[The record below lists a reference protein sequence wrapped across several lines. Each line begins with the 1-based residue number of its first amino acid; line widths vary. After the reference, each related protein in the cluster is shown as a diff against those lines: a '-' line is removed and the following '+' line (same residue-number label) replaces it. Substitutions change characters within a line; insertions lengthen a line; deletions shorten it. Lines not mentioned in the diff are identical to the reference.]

1 MELYAP
7 TFLSWLTFW
16 RLCVQNIS
24 HAQLCVIQDCGSS
37 GAVLLSVNNCGFA
50 QLLLRLH
57 KKISQ
62 LLSSLV
68 GGGSWE
74 PCSCIVHHLFTE
86 RVEDKYNSGC
96 KSGFKPHL
104 LLDNAVILN
113 LVNTNYCVSISTMP
127 RMESIFAAKP
137 DKQNRKGAGRIIS

>member
-1 MELYAP
+1 MANILA
-7 TFLSWLTFW
+7 TMS
-16 RLCVQNIS
+16 CVQNILYV
-24 HAQLCVIQDCGSS
+24 QVCIIQDCGSS

-50 QLLLRLH
+50 QLLHSLH

-68 GGGSWE
+68 GGGS
-74 PCSCIVHHLFTE
+74 CIIHHLFTK

-96 KSGFKPHL
+96 KAGFKPHL

-113 LVNTNYCVSISTMP
+113 LANTNYCISISTMP
-127 RMESIFAAKP
+127 RIKSIFAAKP

>member
-1 MELYAP
+1 MANILA
-7 TFLSWLTFW
+7 TMS
-16 RLCVQNIS
+16 CVQNIL
-24 HAQLCVIQDCGSS
+24 HAQLCIIQDCGSS

-50 QLLLRLH
+50 HLLLRLHSLH

-68 GGGSWE
+68 GGGS
-74 PCSCIVHHLFTE
+74 CIIHHLFTK

-104 LLDNAVILN
+104 LLDNTVILN
-113 LVNTNYCVSISTMP
+113 LANTNYCVSILTMP
-127 RMESIFAAKP
+127 RIKSILLAKP
-137 DKQNRKGAGRIIS
+137 DKRNRKGAGRIIS